1 MMRRGMGWQASAVL
15 MAVLTLLATSCAVGG
30 RDAEHVAL
38 RGTRLEVLGS
48 WIGTEQAR
56 FTAVLRAFSAST
68 GVTVRYTP
76 AHTRMTETL
85 DARIAAGTPPDVA
98 LLPQPGLLRRY
109 ARSGKLIPLD
119 ADTEHLVE
127 QHYAPV
133 WRALASQGGRDYG
146 VWFKAADKSLIWY
159 DIATFERA
167 GVVAP
172 QNLDGLLR
180 VARAVAAQGTPAF
193 AVAGADAW
201 TLTDWFENL
210 YLRLAGLTR
219 YDQLAVHQLRWTDPS
234 VTRALGLMSTLLAP
248 SLVLGGIPG
257 ALRTGFEN
265 SVAKAF
271 TKPAG
276 AAMVCEGD
284 FVASVVTTRTRAVI
298 GADVDL
304 FPFPALVAGTP
315 GVMGGGD
322 VAVQLTRSPAAAA
335 FMRYLATPA
344 AAAVWAAAGGFISPN
359 LDLDLSVYP
368 DPLTRSIARS
378 LIEAGD
384 AFRFD
389 LSDLQPAEFGAQDNA
404 GLEAELRRFLA
415 THDIQATQRRLESD
429 AAAAFAHQDG

>member
-1 MMRRGMGWQASAVL
+1 MVRRGMGWRGSAVL
-15 MAVLTLLATSCAVGG
+15 LSAVAVLATSCGASDRGAGDVQ
-30 RDAEHVAL
+30 L
-38 RGTRLEVLGS
+38 RGARLEVMGS

-56 FTAVLRAFSAST
+56 FTAVLHAFSAST
-68 GVTVRYTP
+68 GVVVRYTP

-85 DARIAAGTPPDVA
+85 DARIAAGNPPGVA

-119 ADTEHLVE
+119 ADTERLVQ

-133 WRALASQGGRDYG
+133 WRSLASQEGRDYG
-146 VWFKAADKSLIWY
+146 VWFKAANKSLIWY
-159 DIATFERA
+159 DIATFEHA

-180 VARAVAAQGTPAF
+180 VARTLAAAGTPAF
-193 AVAGADAW
+193 AVAGADPW

-219 YDQLAVHQLRWTDPS
+219 YDQLTAHQLRWTDPS
-234 VTRALGLMSTLLAP
+234 VTQALRLMSALLAP

-271 TKPAG
+271 AKPAG

-284 FVASVVTTRTRAVI
+284 FVASVVTSRTRAVI

-304 FPFPALVAGTP
+304 FPFPAMVAGTP
-315 GVMGGGD
+315 GVVGGGD
-322 VAVQLTRSPAAAA
+322 VAVQLIGSPAAAA

-344 AAAVWAAAGGFISPN
+344 AAAVWAVAGGFISPN

-368 DPLTRSIARS
+368 DALTRSIARG

-404 GLEAELRRFLA
+404 GLEAELRRFLV
-415 THDIQATQRRLESD
+415 TRDISATQRRLESD
-429 AAAAFAHQDG
+429 AAAAFAHQGG